1 MQSSREMVIVPPV
14 CWADPWPAN
23 DRAMISRGR
32 IVFFVMIG
40 LLIVSRSPAPRAV
53 RDHSYLRASMG
64 SSREAFRAG

>member
-40 LLIVSRSPAPRAV
+40 LLI
-53 RDHSYLRASMG
+53 
-64 SSREAFRAG
+64 